1 MMDRQVTELREQ
13 GHAESA
19 AATAA
24 RMALWEAEIGDRMSA
39 RQYSALSR
47 KLFRG
52 RSNSILIALAL
63 TLAGDGQNGKSITDE
78 LEKRFPV
85 DTTVRQVAV
94 PLTKALVEMDGQ
106 HPETAIVDLEP
117 TVRYENGTMGGLEI
131 LYVRGLAHLKN
142 RQWDE
147 AASTFRRII
156 EHRGMYPEAP
166 EWLLAHLGLARAYAM
181 QLDAHQTKDASNKT
195 HSAYQAFLTLCKQAD
210 PNFPPLQEGKAEYA
224 KLQMGPP

>member
-1 MMDRQVTELREQ
+1 LQESPDSSDIHAMFYDTALMQNDLPAMQAQNTWSGGQPATGNIAMTIASSLVQRGQVRAAQEMMDRRVTELREQ

-85 DTTVRQVAV
+85 DTTVRQITV
-94 PLTKALVEMDGQ
+94 PLTKAL
-106 HPETAIVDLEP
+106 
-117 TVRYENGTMGGLEI
+117 
-131 LYVRGLAHLKN
+131 
-142 RQWDE
+142 
-147 AASTFRRII
+147 
-156 EHRGMYPEAP
+156 
-166 EWLLAHLGLARAYAM
+166 
-181 QLDAHQTKDASNKT
+181 
-195 HSAYQAFLTLCKQAD
+195 
-210 PNFPPLQEGKAEYA
+210 
-224 KLQMGPP
+224 